1 MEVQNVSVAPIFEVG
16 QQIIK
21 ESFNPTTPVTISKI
35 DDTFYYTEEGIII
48 SIESQNDW
56 KKYGKFKTG
65 DDVLIPGKIVQSSG
79 NTYHIVFPWSNKGH
93 ICRCFEDNWIV
104 PKEEGDKM
112 FQILNTDNNG

>member
-1 MEVQNVSVAPIFEVG
+1 MDEAKNIPIFEVG
-16 QQIIK
+16 DQLTK
-21 ESFNPTTPVTISKI
+21 ESFNPTTPVTVSKI

-48 SIESQNDW
+48 AIETQEEW

-93 ICRCFEDNWIV
+93 ICRCYEDNWIV
-104 PKEEGDKM
+104 PKKEGDKM
-112 FQILNTDNNG
+112 FQTLNTDNNG